1 MNLLPSSHLL
11 STHIRGKGH
20 ALFHVREQKIELR
33 RRSPDEMKVDGNW
46 INRTGL
52 VAEGLASQPYMH
64 LDIRTPFGETV
75 DGRQVA
81 EALAEALGPKRE
93 RYRLGGWH
101 VQFVEDTNLGSNHRV
116 FVDLIDGDRGG
127 AAQAGMDAGI
137 SLELAMEALG
147 EMAAAEKAEATF
159 QLLLGGR
166 EFCYSLLYVSGS
178 PFHVL
183 RVPEAAGPK
192 AIARLRRHREFAGG
206 RSGPGGLRTFLPKG
220 DPLWDYPEA
229 KDLKPEAFTLAG
241 APEGG
246 EALLHLGLAAAARQ
260 RDFASHNRVPSEARR
275 RNESIRTRF
284 RFYLALT
291 ATASGLALAA
301 GAFGLAIRY
310 SERQAGELR
319 AQASAYQAQVD
330 AIRALRI
337 RKARL
342 EASIADLKP
351 IWRGQADWN
360 AAFSDLAKALPKE
373 SGIDGFTVIRTQ
385 DGELELSFKAWVR
398 DWDQVQAI
406 QKRLAAGGRFASVS
420 LSEQRKDLATGV
432 VVFHVTARMGGV

>member
-1 MNLLPSSHLL
+1 VNLLPASHLV

-20 ALFHVREQKIELR
+20 ALFQVREQKLELR
-33 RRSPDEMKVDGNW
+33 RRSHDELAVDGNW

-52 VAEGLASQPYMH
+52 VAEGLASQPYLH

-75 DGRQVA
+75 DERQVA
-81 EALAEALGPKRE
+81 EALAEALGSKRD

-116 FVDLIDGDRGG
+116 FVDLIDSGRGG
-127 AAQAGMDAGI
+127 TAQAGMDAGI

-147 EMAAAEKAEATF
+147 EMVAAEKGETNF
-159 QLLLGGR
+159 QLLYGGGD
-166 EFCYSLLYVSGS
+166 FCYSLLYVAGS
-178 PFHVL
+178 PFHIL
-183 RVPEAAGPK
+183 RVADGAGPK
-192 AIARLRRHREFAGG
+192 AIARLKRHREFAGG
-206 RSGPGGLRTFLPKG
+206 RSGSGGLRVFLSKG
-220 DPLWDYPEA
+220 DPLWDLPEA

-246 EALLHLGLAAAARQ
+246 EALLHLGLAGAARQ
-260 RDFASHNRVPSEARR
+260 RDFASHNRVSSEARR

-291 ATASGLALAA
+291 ASAVAAALAA
-301 GAFGLAIRY
+301 GVFALAIHF
-310 SERQAGELR
+310 SERQAAELR

-330 AIRALRI
+330 AIRALRV

-360 AAFSDLAKALPKE
+360 AAFSDLAKSLPKE
-373 SGIDGFTVIRTQ
+373 AGIDGFTVARTP

-406 QKRLAAGGRFASVS
+406 QKRLAANGRFTSVS

-432 VVFHVTARMGGV
+432 VVFHVTAKMGGG